1 MPLVGGQSPCR
12 GCDLCSAVVSCPGA
26 YEGGPTALGRVLNK
40 ETVLPNKFTLY
51 KPVTQPSL
59 GWRAPVSLG
68 AGTAWLQS
76 LSLNIPLLP
85 TVHL

>member
-26 YEGGPTALGRVLNK
+26 YEGGPTALGQVLNK
-40 ETVLPNKFTLY
+40 ETVLLNKFTLY

-59 GWRAPVSLG
+59 VGEPPCPLVLALHGSRACP
-68 AGTAWLQS
+68 
-76 LSLNIPLLP
+76 
-85 TVHL
+85 